1 VTTSYTGVP
10 LSEAR
15 DEGDFG
21 GKAVQLAA
29 AIRAGLPV
37 PPGVALAADWVAAV
51 ANHDPSA
58 TVALSDFLEFV
69 EGPLAVRSSCVGEDS
84 AAASFAGQHLT
95 KLGVRTAEQLADAV
109 RAVWESGC
117 SEAAL
122 AYRRRLGLT
131 DEPRMGVVIQQLVE
145 AEVAGVLFTR
155 NPVTG
160 ADERVIE
167 AAWGLGE
174 SVVQG
179 MVAPDLYRVGRRG
192 EVLECRVGHKER
204 TVRSLPGGATVA
216 EPVSRHL
223 VGARCLDDAAL
234 ASLHRLALR
243 CEESFEGPSDIEW
256 ALVGRVVNLLQR
268 RRITGIAAWRPISA
282 S

>member
-1 VTTSYTGVP
+1 MTTSYAPVP
-10 LSEAR
+10 LAEAF
-15 DEGDFG
+15 EEEEFG
-21 GKAVQLAA
+21 GKAVQLGT

-37 PPGVALAADWVAAV
+37 PPGMALGAGWVAALAAR
-51 ANHDPSA
+51 DPTA
-58 TVALSDFLEFV
+58 TTALSGLRGGAT
-69 EGPLAVRSSCVGEDS
+69 GPLAVRSSCVGEDS
-84 AAASFAGQHLT
+84 TGASFAGQHLT
-95 KLGVRTAEQLADAV
+95 KLGVRTAEQLADAI

-131 DEPRMGVVIQQLVE
+131 GEPRMGVVVQQLVE

-179 MVAPDLYRVGRRG
+179 MVTPDLYRVGRRG
-192 EVLECRVGHKER
+192 EVLERRVGHK
-204 TVRSLPGGATVA
+204 
-216 EPVSRHL
+216 
-223 VGARCLDDAAL
+223 
-234 ASLHRLALR
+234 
-243 CEESFEGPSDIEW
+243 
-256 ALVGRVVNLLQR
+256 
-268 RRITGIAAWRPISA
+268 
-282 S
+282 